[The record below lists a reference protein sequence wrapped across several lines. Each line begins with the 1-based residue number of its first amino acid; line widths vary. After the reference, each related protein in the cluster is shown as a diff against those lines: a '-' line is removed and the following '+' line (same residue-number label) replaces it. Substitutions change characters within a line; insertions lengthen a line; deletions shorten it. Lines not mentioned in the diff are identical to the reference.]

1 MHRRFS
7 LTAIVMVLFI
17 VLLAVSCGED
27 PFFYDLVVR
36 NGDEVI
42 TSAVLYVGDE
52 YTLPSSPDMRGR
64 VFDGWAVNGDK
75 SDLKA
80 PGERIRITG
89 STTVDAVW
97 GEIIDKPDVSS
108 VDTSTVYRAG
118 DTISLTAPEGTTLR
132 WTVDGTE
139 PSATNGTE
147 GTEVSLS
154 GTAGLVSVKV
164 AAVKNGGCSETESF
178 VVKVEPSI
186 SFDRSKAETV
196 SPDDTVKVSV
206 PSGVSVY
213 YTTDGST
220 PTASGT
226 KYDSTTGIPLGDV
239 RGKTTI
245 RVLAVKDGVE
255 STSELTL
262 NVVSAAPDLDV
273 DTTATYSQGDSVTL
287 TVPEGSTIRYT
298 TDGTDPTA
306 TTGTVYKDGISLEGL
321 SGNVNIKAVVVKDG
335 EASAVKDIT
344 LKVQPTAP
352 TYSASASK
360 TYDSTE
366 FILFDNLPA
375 NTTIHYTTDG
385 TDPTAASR
393 SESDGK
399 SIFLSGLSGKETVK
413 YVAVKDGIASEVK
426 TIEVSVKPAVSFD
439 KAASSNLGQDDSVK
453 ITVPENTA
461 VYYTTD
467 GSIPTLSSTK
477 YDSTDGISL
486 KNELGNTTIKVL
498 AVKDGVEST
507 SELSVHVAFPSP
519 TVEADTSTTYTQSDK
534 IKVEVPAGGKVRY
547 TINSSDPTVTTGT
560 EYTSD
565 GIPLSGYS
573 GNVNIKAVIVKD
585 GETSAVKDITVKV
598 KPAAVTASS
607 VDTTKAYTVNET
619 INLTSQTGTI
629 LRYTTGNDT
638 PTAESTAVSSGSIPL
653 TNLAGEVK
661 FNVVA
666 EKDGIISDAAS
677 FTVKVKPTVSFDK
690 AASANLSQN
699 DSVKITVPE
708 NTAVYYTTDGSIPTL
723 SSTKYDSTDGISLKN
738 ELGNTTIK
746 VLAVKDNVSSDISSL
761 TVLVKGT
768 APEVE
773 DTETTYPRNG
783 SVKLDVPEGA
793 VAYYTINGDDPTDK
807 SVKYDS
813 ETGIPL
819 SGYSGDVTI
828 KTVMYKDGVVCS
840 EVGTK
845 TVKVQPTAPDYTVS
859 ASAYSTTDKLT
870 FTGLSDG
877 TTIYYTTDGSVPTKD
892 SKTESD
898 GKSISLSGLS
908 GKKTVKYVAV
918 KDGVVSEVKTIDVS
932 VKPDITFSSEEDA
945 ELKRSD
951 SVKITVP
958 GNTTVYYTTDG
969 STPTKSSSAYNTSGI
984 PLENAL
990 GTTTIRVLAV
1000 TSDGVEATSDLRVK
1014 VEIPGPEITVDGN
1027 KSYAQGDKLTVT
1039 VPSGTTVRY
1048 TTDGTEPTA
1057 TEGNVYDSSTGIPLT
1072 GLSGEATIKA
1082 VIVKGEEYSA
1092 TATTVNVKVKP
1103 AVLTKPTL
1111 EAKYSEDG
1119 SIEFT
1124 ALASGTSVR
1133 YTLDGTAVTSSS
1145 AVAEGNRISLA
1156 GTLGDADSKDV
1167 TVRAVAEK
1175 DGVISDEITF
1185 KVTVKKQSVL
1195 TLNLGGGKLS
1205 EGVPQ
1210 TYSYVDS
1217 GTVTLPTSVQISK
1230 AGCSFDGWYTTSDAT
1245 TTGYISTATYAAT
1258 GNAEI
1263 YALWI
1268 PAGLNI
1274 DESGKVT
1281 SSIGVSGEIV
1291 IPAVYHGKAV
1301 TEIAGNAFYDSSAK
1315 KGADITKVT
1324 IPSSVTKIGKGAFQ
1338 GCSSLTSADIKANI
1352 TELSEGAFSGCESL
1366 SDVTLPDSLTTIGN
1380 SALKGTALTSVNLK
1394 NVTSIGN
1401 SAFEGCKSLSSIT
1414 MDKVTVIGSSAFSN
1428 TALTSFT
1435 VPSGVTKIDSGVFA
1449 NCSKL
1454 SSITF
1459 DGAITEIGDNAFQNC
1474 TGLTAVSV
1482 PDSVTALDAKAF
1494 AGCAGLSSVSIG
1506 SGITTIASDTFLNCE
1521 SLTAINIKKSSGS
1534 ASFASDA
1541 PWGASS
1547 SATVSWK
1554 KSVKITYYKNKGP
1567 DSFEVTYDEDTI
1579 KLSEAITNS
1588 DYYMDGWYT
1597 DMAAEGTYYAPGA
1610 SIAAPSDDI
1619 SLYAHWIDEK
1629 VDFSKNTDGTYAAK
1643 AKGTVAGNVV
1653 IPRIYMGKSVTEIA
1667 DAGFLS
1673 SYATN
1678 VTIPYSVKKIGT
1690 NAFWGSPVLSTVS
1703 FETDSLGKSNLTTI
1717 GGAAFA
1723 ACGELTAITLPV
1735 GVKTIENLAFSTC
1748 PKLTTVNIPSTIT
1761 SVAANAFEQPT
1772 GTGVTSYNFTILNVG
1787 VSSTSTVGNSWY
1799 SKLSLYWGATTK
1811 TPTVNWNTYSSK

>member
-108 VDTSTVYRAG
+108 VDRSTVYRAG

-262 NVVSAAPDLDV
+262 NVVSVAPDLDV

-366 FILFDNLPA
+366 SILFDNLPA

-399 SIFLSGLSGKETVK
+399 FISLSGLSGKETVK

-439 KAASSNLGQDDSVK
+439 KAASSNLGQD
-453 ITVPENTA
+453 
-461 VYYTTD
+461 
-467 GSIPTLSSTK
+467 
-477 YDSTDGISL
+477 
-486 KNELGNTTIKVL
+486 
-498 AVKDGVEST
+498 
-507 SELSVHVAFPSP
+507 
-519 TVEADTSTTYTQSDK
+519 
-534 IKVEVPAGGKVRY
+534 
-547 TINSSDPTVTTGT
+547 
-560 EYTSD
+560 
-565 GIPLSGYS
+565 
-573 GNVNIKAVIVKD
+573 
-585 GETSAVKDITVKV
+585 
-598 KPAAVTASS
+598 
-607 VDTTKAYTVNET
+607 
-619 INLTSQTGTI
+619 
-629 LRYTTGNDT
+629 
-638 PTAESTAVSSGSIPL
+638 
-653 TNLAGEVK
+653 
-661 FNVVA
+661 
-666 EKDGIISDAAS
+666 
-677 FTVKVKPTVSFDK
+677 
-690 AASANLSQN
+690 

-918 KDGVVSEVKTIDVS
+918 KDGVVSEVKTMEVS
-932 VKPDITFSSEEDA
+932 VKPDITFNSEEDA

-1185 KVTVKKQSVL
+1185 KVTVKKKSVL
-1195 TLNLGGGKLS
+1195 TLNLGGGTLS

-1217 GTVTLPTSVQISK
+1217 GTVTLPTSGQISK

-1338 GCSSLTSADIKANI
+1338 GCSSITSADIKANI
-1352 TELSEGAFSGCESL
+1352 TELPEGTFSGCESL

-1401 SAFEGCKSLSSIT
+1401 SAFEECKSLSSIT

-1435 VPSGVTKIDSGVFA
+1435 VPSGVTKIDSAVFA

-1482 PDSVTALDAKAF
+1482 PDSVTSIGDYAFDGCTNLNTVTISKTGSMLQTIGAYAF
-1494 AGCAGLSSVSIG
+1494 ASTGLTSTFVIPESITSIDDNAFSNCTSSFTFDIDNVEGCISNYDASTKWGAANATVNWAEGYTITYNSNGGNGTIATQTVKKGNSVVLASADGYTKSGYKNDGWYTTKTPSSSTYVEAGKPFTPESDVILYANWINSYLSFADDDSKTGWSVGLGLPTGFKAEMITEIVIPGAYKGKTVTTIEGLAFAFMADVVTLEVPEGVKYLKDSCFSGCAQLQLITLPSTIETIE
-1506 SGITTIASDTFLNCE
+1506 SGVFSDVKSNIFIKINRKNN
-1521 SLTAINIKKSSGS
+1521 AISGK
-1534 ASFASDA
+1534 
-1541 PWGASS
+1541 PWGAGS
-1547 SATVSWK
+1547 SATVIW
-1554 KSVKITYYKNKGP
+1554 
-1567 DSFEVTYDEDTI
+1567 
-1579 KLSEAITNS
+1579 
-1588 DYYMDGWYT
+1588 DG
-1597 DMAAEGTYYAPGA
+1597 D
-1610 SIAAPSDDI
+1610 
-1619 SLYAHWIDEK
+1619 K
-1629 VDFSKNTDGTYAAK
+1629 
-1643 AKGTVAGNVV
+1643 
-1653 IPRIYMGKSVTEIA
+1653 
-1667 DAGFLS
+1667 
-1673 SYATN
+1673 
-1678 VTIPYSVKKIGT
+1678 
-1690 NAFWGSPVLSTVS
+1690 
-1703 FETDSLGKSNLTTI
+1703 
-1717 GGAAFA
+1717 
-1723 ACGELTAITLPV
+1723 
-1735 GVKTIENLAFSTC
+1735 
-1748 PKLTTVNIPSTIT
+1748 
-1761 SVAANAFEQPT
+1761 
-1772 GTGVTSYNFTILNVG
+1772 
-1787 VSSTSTVGNSWY
+1787 
-1799 SKLSLYWGATTK
+1799 
-1811 TPTVNWNTYSSK
+1811 